1 MIGAGALID
10 IYPALYHVPGLFS
23 ECHRMISEGNEMAEE
38 HINKRLQEAKVRL
51 YCALKG
57 L

>member
-23 ECHRMISEGNEMAEE
+23 ECHRMISEASELAEE

-51 YCALKG
+51 
-57 L
+57 